1 MEKSVGW
8 KWYPIG
14 YNCERR
20 TSSFWHS
27 VSAWA
32 FQGQGLT
39 FSSTTLPMAR
49 FGQAFA
55 VSMGALIGGAFGF
68 YLLEDYKIKAKVRD
82 KSIPYF
88 NRSFVVSIGATI
100 GLVVGKETRIRTA
113 TAARKHI
120 DDPCAPYYPYRIQ
133 PFVTPLYPPFT
144 YTSAYIHLLHRH
156 HHHYHPI
163 VYSFDLLYR
172 KYIDEYKVSVYQ
184 HWLYTTI
191 DRAYNELSYA
201 SQSQKD
207 MH

>member
-1 MEKSVGW
+1 MA
-8 KWYPIG
+8 
-14 YNCERR
+14 
-20 TSSFWHS
+20 FS
-27 VSAWA
+27 VSLSASRPGVNFFFYNSPNGKIRSGICCIHGCPYWWCIW
-32 FQGQGLT
+32 FLSFGGLQDQGQ
-39 FSSTTLPMAR
+39 
-49 FGQAFA
+49 
-55 VSMGALIGGAFGF
+55 
-68 YLLEDYKIKAKVRD
+68 
-82 KSIPYF
+82 
-88 NRSFVVSIGATI
+88 GATI

-184 HWLYTTI
+184 H
-191 DRAYNELSYA
+191 
-201 SQSQKD
+201 
-207 MH
+207 